1 MEYINYAVCDDEEII
16 LDAVFDRV
24 FTIFKRAGM
33 IATGRKYRSSKA
45 FLEDVTR
52 QTGHDELNL
61 AFLDIDMPE
70 LNGIELGRAIKEK
83 NPKIEIIFVSN
94 RYEKVFDTFDIHP
107 FGFVRKN
114 NFSADIGKTL
124 KAYIAARGKDENYFV
139 VQQENN
145 SVTQK
150 LPITDIV
157 YVESLKNH
165 QFIHMVNGSTVDVRM
180 TMDEL
185 EKGLVEHDILRAHK
199 GYLVNLKYIT
209 RIEPTGIELATGEVV
224 LVSRRKVG
232 EIKTALLMYLR
243 KTGALV
249 FD

>member
-124 KAYIAARGKDENYFV
+124 KAYIAARGEGR
-139 VQQENN
+139 
-145 SVTQK
+145 K
-150 LPITDIV
+150 LLCRPAG
-157 YVESLKNH
+157 E
-165 QFIHMVNGSTVDVRM
+165 QFGNTEIAHYRYRLRGK
-180 TMDEL
+180 L
-185 EKGLVEHDILRAHK
+185 EKPSIHPHGQRQHRGCSHDD
-199 GYLVNLKYIT
+199 G
-209 RIEPTGIELATGEVV
+209 
-224 LVSRRKVG
+224 
-232 EIKTALLMYLR
+232 
-243 KTGALV
+243 
-249 FD
+249 